1 MRRRE
6 FIAALGGTAV
16 WPIAARAQQPMPVIG
31 VLNPA
36 SPGPLQQQLAEMSR
50 ALKQAGFVDGQNLVL
65 EYRWANGQYDRLPA
79 LAAELIARRVDMIL
93 ALGASGA
100 VVKAATQT
108 IPIVAMFGGDPVAAG
123 MVASLNRPG
132 GNLTGVALLAFPLGP
147 KRLEVLREALPGA
160 KAIAVLANPTMAE
173 ALPYTKDVAAVA
185 RTLGQ
190 QIQILNAS
198 NDQELESAFAVM
210 KQQGVGALLVMADP
224 YFNVQRELI
233 ISLAARH
240 SIPAIYEWET
250 VHRTGRTDELRQQHH
265 RRLSPS
271 WHLRRQSAQGREAGR
286 VARLSDGKGRA
297 CHQPQ
302 DRENARHRVPAHAAR
317 PRRRGDRITTPFA
330 AARRDAIGTKA
341 DMRGCTAHVRF

>member
-16 WPIAARAQQPMPVIG
+16 WPIVARAQQPKPVIG
-31 VLNPA
+31 VLHPA
-36 SPGPLQQQLAEMSR
+36 SPDPLQQQLAEMSR
-50 ALKQAGFVDGQNLVL
+50 ALRQAGFVDGQNLVL

-108 IPIVAMFGGDPVAAG
+108 IPIVAIFGGDPVAAG

-160 KAIAVLANPTMAE
+160 KVIAVLANPTMAE

-198 NDQELESAFAVM
+198 NDQELESTFAVM
-210 KQQGVGALLVMADP
+210 KQRGVGALLVMADP

-240 SIPAIYEWET
+240 SIPAIYEWRQFTELGGLMSYGSSITDAYRQVGIYAARVLKGEKPAELPVYQT
-250 VHRTGRTDELRQQHH
+250 VKVELVIN
-265 RRLSPS
+265 LKTAKTLGIAFP
-271 WHLRRQSAQGREAGR
+271 LT
-286 VARLSDGKGRA
+286 LLGRA
-297 CHQPQ
+297 
-302 DRENARHRVPAHAAR
+302 DEV
-317 PRRRGDRITTPFA
+317 IE
-330 AARRDAIGTKA
+330 
-341 DMRGCTAHVRF
+341 